1 MYFQWWFFLNFY
13 LLRIICNITSSIDRL
28 ADFKILG
35 RDSNLRQAILKAL
48 SDEYSRTIMNFTIEQ
63 PKSVVDIVKG
73 CEIPMTTAYRRVHE
87 LEENKILKVTGAIVT
102 DDGKKYYLY
111 QNRLKSIYVI
121 FGLEELD
128 VQIVENEG
136 MGTSA
141 YW

>member
-1 MYFQWWFFLNFY
+1 M
-13 LLRIICNITSSIDRL
+13 T
-28 ADFKILG
+28 DFKILA
-35 RDSNLRQAILKAL
+35 RDSNFRKAILKAL

-63 PKSVVDIVKG
+63 PKSVVDIVRECK
-73 CEIPMTTAYRRVHE
+73 IPMTTAYRRVHE
-87 LEENKILKVTGAIVT
+87 LEENKILKVTGSIVT
-102 DDGKKYYLY
+102 DDGKKYFLY

-128 VQIVENEG
+128 VQIVDNEG

>member
-1 MYFQWWFFLNFY
+1 M
-13 LLRIICNITSSIDRL
+13 
-28 ADFKILG
+28 ADFKILA
-35 RDSNLRQAILKAL
+35 RDSNFRKAILKAL
-48 SDEYSRTIMNFTIEQ
+48 SDEYSRTIMNFTIER
-63 PKSVVDIVKG
+63 PKSVVDIVRQCK
-73 CEIPMTTAYRRVHE
+73 IPMTTAYRRVHE
-87 LEENKILKVTGAIVT
+87 LEENKILKVTGSIVT
-102 DDGKKYYLY
+102 DDGKKYFLY